1 MGLLGVICTMI
12 IIYVIAFTLGFYT
25 VREGEVGLIK

>member
-1 MGLLGVICTMI
+1 MGLLGVICTI
-12 IIYVIAFTLGFYT
+12 ILIYFIALFLGFYT

>member
-1 MGLLGVICTMI
+1 MGLLGIICSMIVIYGI
-12 IIYVIAFTLGFYT
+12 IFFLGFYT